1 MPLTHRVSPTP
12 AMTQSTRWMALIAI
26 LLLPLAGCQS
36 GSESSMSYDEGMDME
51 SIEEQAAP
59 MAAEADAIG
68 DHTPMRQAS
77 QTQVDAPAPADR
89 QLIRTAS
96 VRLRADNHA
105 EAVEQARQ
113 LVDAVGGFVGNE
125 DSQRYSDRVETTLT
139 LRVPNTRFDT
149 LLTAV
154 SELAGEVE
162 SRSVDVDD
170 VTRQVADMSARLETK
185 RAAEAQYRELL
196 SRSGSIEDIL
206 AVQTRLQQVREEI
219 ESTEAQL
226 RALRDQVS
234 LSTIRLTVFEA
245 SAAGITSGPGFFAR
259 AGRSIA
265 NGWEGILE
273 LTLALLTLWPML
285 LLGGAFVWF
294 ARRRWQK
301 WKAQAKKAA

>member
-1 MPLTHRVSPTP
+1 MKQT
-12 AMTQSTRWMALIAI
+12 TRWTALVAV
-26 LLLPLAGCQS
+26 LLLAGCQS
-36 GSESSMSYDEGMDME
+36 GSNESMAYDEVASMDYEESAGAAME
-51 SIEEQAAP
+51 APSSAMDAAV
-59 MAAEADAIG
+59 
-68 DHTPMRQAS
+68 PMRQAS
-77 QTQVDAPAPADR
+77 QVQADTPAPADR

-96 VRLRADNHA
+96 VRLRADDHG
-105 EAVEQARQ
+105 EAVETARQ

-196 SRSGSIEDIL
+196 SRSGTIEDIL

-259 AGRSIA
+259 AGRSIV

-285 LLGGAFVWF
+285 LLVGAFAWF

-301 WKAQAKKAA
+301 WKAQAKAAA

>member
-1 MPLTHRVSPTP
+1 
-12 AMTQSTRWMALIAI
+12 MALVAV
-26 LLLPLAGCQS
+26 LLFAGCQNAS
-36 GSESSMSYDEGMDME
+36 DSSMAYDEMAEMDYE
-51 SIEEQAAP
+51 AGAVAP
-59 MAAEADAIG
+59 MAAEAPMADAA
-68 DHTPMRQAS
+68 PMRQTS
-77 QTQVDAPAPADR
+77 QVQVDTPAPADR

-96 VRLRADNHA
+96 VRLRAEDHG
-105 EAVEQARQ
+105 EAVEEARQ

-139 LRVPNTRFDT
+139 LRVPNTQFDT

-245 SAAGITSGPGFFAR
+245 SAAGITAGPGFFAR
-259 AGRSIA
+259 AGRSFV

-273 LTLALLTLWPML
+273 LTLALLTLWPL
-285 LLGGAFVWF
+285 LLVGAAFAWF
-294 ARRRWQK
+294 ARRRWHK
-301 WKAQAKKAA
+301 WKTQAKTAA

>member
-1 MPLTHRVSPTP
+1 
-12 AMTQSTRWMALIAI
+12 MACAAI
-26 LLLPLAGCQS
+26 LMLPLAGCQS

-51 SIEEQAAP
+51 YLEEQAAP
-59 MAAEADAIG
+59 MAAEADAVG
-68 DHTPMRQAS
+68 GAPMRQAS
-77 QTQVDAPAPADR
+77 QVQVDPPAPADR

-96 VRLRADNHA
+96 VRLRAEDHG
-105 EAVEQARQ
+105 EAVEDARQ

-125 DSQRYSDRVETTLT
+125 NSQRYADRVETTLT

-154 SELAGEVE
+154 SELEGEVE

-185 RAAEAQYRELL
+185 RAAEVQYRELL

-206 AVQTRLQQVREEI
+206 AVQTRLQQVREDI

-245 SAAGITSGPGFFAR
+245 SAAGITAGPGFFSR
-259 AGRSIA
+259 AGRSIV

-273 LTLALLTLWPML
+273 LTLALLTLWPL
-285 LLGGAFVWF
+285 LLVGGAFVWF
-294 ARRRWQK
+294 ARHRWQK
-301 WKAQAKKAA
+301 WKTQAKKAA